1 MSTSPIDFSRNNVP
15 SSMENLLSENGNVI
29 NLETWLQMVQ
39 YHSQGASYEN
49 QQSLLQL
56 ANYLPNSE
64 ICTPEVILVIEA
76 IRKMA
81 VEKMYDPTLSP
92 KTLQALVSL
101 THQLPEKPHY
111 ARKLDFSDD

>member
-1 MSTSPIDFSRNNVP
+1 MSIP
-15 SSMENLLSENGNVI
+15 SVGSTRKSAPCSIENLLPENNKAI

-56 ANYLPNSE
+56 ANYLPNSDL
-64 ICTPEVILVIEA
+64 CTPEVVLVIEA